1 MYLKENLSTIKG
13 KRIMAMRKVFMKKGG
28 RIFPREM
35 VRIRTSGNLNPAAS
49 RSGQTITTVPARKV
63 LVIETIS
70 ANIRIPKATPTPE
83 VARLVI
89 VTGSAFPP
97 GTGSPLLDIPTMR
110 MATDPAGN
118 FVNYVALANIRAYAT
133 DGIVQYSID
142 LSIPSSGSFDVS
154 LFGYLLPVDSLSLA
168 P

>member
-1 MYLKENLSTIKG
+1 
-13 KRIMAMRKVFMKKGG
+13 MKKGNKTY
-28 RIFPREM
+28 PRKM
-35 VRIRTSGNLNPAAS
+35 VRIRTSGNLNPGSS
-49 RSGQTITTVPARKV
+49 RSGEVITTVPANKV

-70 ANIRIPKATPTPE
+70 ANIRIPATTPLPD
-83 VARLVI
+83 VARFVV

-97 GTGSPLLDIPTMR
+97 GTGSPLIDIPMTR

-133 DGIVQYSID
+133 DGLVQYSID
-142 LSIPSSGSFDVS
+142 LSIPSNGAFDVS
-154 LFGYLLPVDSLSLA
+154 LFGYLLPANSPSLS